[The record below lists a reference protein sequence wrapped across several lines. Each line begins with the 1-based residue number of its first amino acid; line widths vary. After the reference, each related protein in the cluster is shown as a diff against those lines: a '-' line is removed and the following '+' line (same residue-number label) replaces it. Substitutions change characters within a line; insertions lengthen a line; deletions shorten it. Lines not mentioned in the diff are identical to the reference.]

1 MGALHGQVAVE
12 TGELDACVQ
21 ATMVGGIVPP
31 LEVGIDAR
39 SIFPPCLECHARHP

>member
-1 MGALHGQVAVE
+1 MSREMGALHEQVAVE

-39 SIFPPCLECHARHP
+39 SIGVFPPCL